1 MLNPSNEEPF
11 DSSDRINFAAT
22 ASGGSGADEPK
33 RRAEPMRKAPGAAKG
48 IVRIGK
54 DRLRDDAANPATSA
68 KGGDP
73 ADAIYSEIAALKASL
88 QEAQIRA
95 ADEATERRLQELSGQ
110 LEAITKSVEF
120 TEAYVTVGLA
130 SRMADLIK
138 EELSSA
144 ENYLARLAKARFRT
158 LVAISVALVFVV
170 LLGIEIAADGVSI
183 SLAGLSS
190 QVDRLGPLQDDVGAL
205 LRGLRE

>member
-11 DSSDRINFAAT
+11 DSSDRLSFDLD
-22 ASGGSGADEPK
+22 ASAKRSADEPK
-33 RRAEPMRKAPGAAKG
+33 RSAEPMRKPAAPAKG

-54 DRLRDDAANPATSA
+54 GRPGDPAGNLRMSS
-68 KGGDP
+68 KSGDP

-88 QEAQIRA
+88 QEAQTRA

-110 LEAITKSVEF
+110 LGAITKSVEF

-130 SRMADLIK
+130 TRMADLIRQ
-138 EELSSA
+138 ELSSA
-144 ENYLARLAKARFRT
+144 ETQLARLATARFRL
-158 LVAISVALVFVV
+158 LVVGSIAMILAV
-170 LLGIEIAADGVSI
+170 LLGVEIATDGVSI
-183 SLAGLSS
+183 TAAKVTA
-190 QVDRLGPLQDDVGAL
+190 QVDRMVPLQDDVGAL